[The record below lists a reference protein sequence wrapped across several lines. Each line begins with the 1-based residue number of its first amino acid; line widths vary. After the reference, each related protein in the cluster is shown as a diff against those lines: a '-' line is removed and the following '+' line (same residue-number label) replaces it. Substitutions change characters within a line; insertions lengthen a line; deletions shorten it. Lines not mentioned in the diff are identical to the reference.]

1 MFKQM
6 LAATLLSALLVLP
19 AGAHEATSK
28 GVTVAHPWLRATPA
42 GSTTGVAFME
52 ISADDKTTDK
62 LIAAASPVS
71 GRVELHTHI
80 KDGDVMKMRQ
90 VEFIEIKAGQSRV
103 LKPGGDHVMLFELK
117 QPLAEGDLVKLTLT
131 FEKAGPIEVEGT
143 VEPAGA
149 MGPHGMD
156 RQPGHDDMPGMDHS
170 GHQ

>member
-1 MFKQM
+1 MLKQAVAAAVISTLM
-6 LAATLLSALLVLP
+6 LLP
-19 AGAHEATSK
+19 ASAHEATSK
-28 GVTVAHPWLRATPA
+28 GVTVSHPWLRATPA
-42 GSTTGVAFME
+42 GSKTGVAFMQ

-80 KDGDVMKMRQ
+80 MDGDVMKMRQ
-90 VEFIEIKAGQSRV
+90 VESIEIKAGQSHV

-156 RQPGHDDMPGMDHS
+156 HQPGAEDMPDMHHS
-170 GHQ
+170 GH